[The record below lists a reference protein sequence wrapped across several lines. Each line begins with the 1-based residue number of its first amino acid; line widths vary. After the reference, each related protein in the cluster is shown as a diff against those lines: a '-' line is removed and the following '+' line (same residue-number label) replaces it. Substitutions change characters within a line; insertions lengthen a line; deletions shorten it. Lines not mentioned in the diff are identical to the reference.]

1 MRVLFVNST
10 EPACGVFQFGLNLW
24 RILEPSRA
32 IQFNY
37 AAPVTLESMM
47 RWMDTARPDVVL
59 MNFYPSVIP
68 WVTLQALNAIRA
80 RGVKIV
86 TIYHEV
92 PVTGF
97 DALLYPDPTFTG
109 KYRKLNQWFGFG
121 RPLPKAR
128 AERPCLVPSEPL
140 ISTSGFGFGWKGH
153 ERLTEMVVREF
164 SRATLRLHLPFAKYG
179 DADGGIARATAQR
192 CRDIVKGTLIDLQID
207 HDFMEP
213 EAFIDWLAESDLNA
227 YLYDETNSSRGIAST
242 TDHALAARRP
252 IALTRTHMFRHL
264 HQCEGIFVEESS
276 LWEIMARGIEPLRPA
291 YEQFSEANVL
301 REVEQILGALSQEK
315 FNRLLTNRD
324 REQLVPVIE
333 EMTKAVPEMMGRKIP
348 AANVQQ
354 AWVLETV
361 RKTNAERILCVG
373 CFEDTAFETLRAT
386 GTYVTG
392 IDPESTD
399 PGKRATL
406 SEFSRITP
414 KDWSTTYD
422 CIFSTSVIEHVL
434 DDGQFIRDLC
444 DFLRP
449 DGVCILTADY
459 RADWKAGQPLPATD
473 VRLYTPADIERIAR
487 VLESKG
493 CYFVDPPNLE
503 GAPDFHY
510 QGHDYSFVALVFKK
524 L

>member
-1 MRVLFVNST
+1 MKVLFVNST
-10 EPACGVFQFGLNLW
+10 EPACGVFQFGENLW
-24 RILEPSRA
+24 RVLQASQNIEFRFANPLSLAR
-32 IQFNY
+32 
-37 AAPVTLESMM
+37 MM
-47 RWMDTARPDVVL
+47 SEMDHHQPDVVL

-68 WVTLQALNAIRA
+68 WVTLQALNEIRA

-86 TIYHEV
+86 TIYHET

-97 DALLYPDPTFTG
+97 DAFLYPDPTFAG
-109 KYRKLNQWFGFG
+109 KYRQLNQWFGFG

-128 AERPCLVPSEPL
+128 TERPCLVPSEPI
-140 ISTSGFGFGWKGH
+140 ISTSGFGFPWKGH
-153 ERLTEMVVREF
+153 ERLTQMVVQQF
-164 SRATLRLHLPFAKYG
+164 SRATLRLHLPFARYG
-179 DADGGIARATAQR
+179 DADGAIARATAQR

-207 HDFMEP
+207 HEFMGP

-227 YLYDETNSSRGIAST
+227 YLYDETDSSRGIAST

-264 HQCEGIFVEESS
+264 HQCEGIFVEDSTLS
-276 LWEIMARGIEPLRPA
+276 QIMARGIEPLRPT
-291 YEQFSEANVL
+291 YERFSEASVL
-301 REVEQILGALSQEK
+301 REVEEILGALSQEK
-315 FNRLLTNRD
+315 FNRLLTNTD
-324 REQLVPVIE
+324 RTMLSVTTD
-333 EMTKAVPEMMGRKIP
+333 EMFAVAPEMMSRKIS

-361 RKTNAERILCVG
+361 RKTNAEHILCVG
-373 CFEDTAFETLRAT
+373 CFEDTAFETLRVA
-386 GTYVTG
+386 GVNVIG

-399 PGKRATL
+399 AVQRLTL
-406 SEFSRITP
+406 SEFKRATSA
-414 KDWSTTYD
+414 TYD

-434 DDGQFIRDLC
+434 DDTQFIRDLC
-444 DFLRP
+444 DLLRP

-493 CYFVDPPNLE
+493 CYFVDTPNLE